1 MSNLQYLLYNLSQCS
16 NYWSAGKAPKTPSTG
31 VKTLSRRYYKF
42 TATQTYQY
50 VPAWNQYE

>member
-42 TATQTYQY
+42 TATT
-50 VPAWNQYE
+50 NKTL